1 MRPILK
7 SSKLTNVCYDIRG
20 PVMERAKQMEEEGH
34 HIIKL
39 NIGNPATFGFDV
51 PEEILQDV
59 IRNLSDASGYCDSKG
74 LFAAR
79 KAIMHY
85 TQEKQIKNV
94 QLDDIFIGNGVSELV
109 VLTMQ
114 ALLDNGDEVL
124 IPMPDYPL
132 WTAAVVLSGGKAK
145 HYVCDEASGWLPDL
159 DDIRAKIT
167 PRTRAI
173 VIINP
178 NNPTGALYPKEL
190 LLEIIE
196 IARQHQLIIYADE
209 IYDKILYEDATHTS
223 IASLAEDVLFV
234 TFNGLSKNY
243 RAAGFRSGWVVVSGE
258 KNHARDYIAGLNML
272 ASMRLCANVPSQFGI
287 QTALGGYQSIYD
299 LTLPTGRLMRQRDVA
314 WKMLTDIPGVTCF
327 KPQAALY
334 LFPRLDPEIYPIE
347 DDQKF
352 VLDLLLE
359 EKVLL
364 VQGSGF
370 NWRHPDHFRVV
381 FLPNVDDLTEAV
393 GRIAHFL
400 QRYRRRHGTDSASY

>member
-20 PVMERAKQMEEEGH
+20 PVLERARQMEEEGH

-145 HYVCDEASGWLPDL
+145 HYLCDEASGWLPDL

-209 IYDKILYEDATHTS
+209 IYDKILYEEATHTS
-223 IASLAEDVLFV
+223 IASLADDVLFV

-243 RAAGFRSGWVVVSGE
+243 RAAGFRSGWAVVSGE

-314 WKMLTDIPGVTCF
+314 WKLLTDIPGVSCF

-370 NWRHPDHFRVV
+370 NCRHPDHFRVV
-381 FLPNVDDLTEAV
+381 FLPNVDDLTEAM
-393 GRIAHFL
+393 GRIAHYL
-400 QRYRRRHGTDSASY
+400 QRYRKRHGT